1 MTMLSSQAFYLL
13 TALEEESSRLN
24 KIELLRELLDE
35 PLIKRIIVATYE
47 PSVNYYL
54 RSVPTDVSR
63 GNNDF
68 DEETWELLEALSERA
83 LTGNDAKLALLKE
96 LQRLNGESQRLLT
109 CILERDL
116 RVGIAVKSINAA
128 HPKLITEVPYM
139 RCEAFDKILPAS
151 LTWANGVYVQEK
163 LDGMF
168 AYLTNSWLI
177 SRKGKRFD
185 LRLLPELAGEAKSLA
200 DGMVYSGELIVKL
213 NGRVLDRKTG
223 NGILNSLLQNGEL
236 LPIYKVEY
244 RAWDEIPLE
253 YFDIGKNFMKAYNRR
268 FASVLN
274 IRGKYIS
281 PVESEICHSLEEA
294 FKIYDKVIS
303 LGGEGIV
310 LKNFDLNWKAGTS
323 KGMIKLKEQ
332 KEIDLVVIG
341 QTPGT
346 GKNTGTFGS
355 LVCST
360 SDGKLEVNV
369 GGFSD
374 IERTEN
380 WQGAIV
386 TVRYNGVIW
395 NKINGKLTLFLP
407 RFMERRLDKTTPDKT
422 PC

>member
-1 MTMLSSQAFYLL
+1 MLSSQAFYLL
-13 TALEEESSRLN
+13 TALEEEPRRLH

-35 PLIKRIIVATYE
+35 PLIKKIVVATYE

-54 RSVPTDVSR
+54 RSVPTDILR
-63 GNNDF
+63 GDNDF
-68 DEETWELLEALSERA
+68 DEETWELLDALSERA
-83 LTGNDAKLALLKE
+83 LTGNEAKIALWKE
-96 LQRLNGESQRLLT
+96 LRRLNGESQRLLT

-139 RCEAFDKILPAS
+139 RCESFDKILPAS

-185 LRLLPELAGEAKSLA
+185 LRLLPELAGEAKSLTE
-200 DGMVYSGELIVKL
+200 GMVYSGELIVKL

-274 IRGKYIS
+274 ISGKYIS

-294 FKIYDKVIS
+294 FEIYDKVIS

-310 LKNFDLNWKAGTS
+310 LKNFDLNWKSGTS

-332 KEIDLVVIG
+332 KEIDLMVIG

-374 IERTEN
+374 VERTEI
-380 WQGAIV
+380 WQGAII